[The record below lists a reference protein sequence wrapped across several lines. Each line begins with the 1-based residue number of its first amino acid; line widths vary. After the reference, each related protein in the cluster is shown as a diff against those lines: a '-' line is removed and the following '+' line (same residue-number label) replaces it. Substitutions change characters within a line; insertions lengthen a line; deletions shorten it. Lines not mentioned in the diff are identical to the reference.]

1 MKVNNLSR
9 FQKFKLSNCWVQGTE
24 TSFFNISL
32 IGLQAGLMLTLEKQ
46 RWLILWASR
55 LKLEI
60 LIREE
65 FCVTSCLFV
74 KVSPIA
80 SFVAVRKFEK
90 ISAKLAT

>member
-1 MKVNNLSR
+1 MKVNKFLADITNLNYR
-9 FQKFKLSNCWVQGTE
+9 IVGFKELKQAFS
-24 TSFFNISL
+24 TSLL
-32 IGLQAGLMLTLEKQ
+32 IVYRSSHANLKNKD
-46 RWLILWASR
+46 WLILWASR

-80 SFVAVRKFEK
+80 SFVAVR
-90 ISAKLAT
+90 